1 MKMLS
6 SVILTIVVMLIILN
20 FNNAEI
26 TKEEIEFDQIYAP

>member
-6 SVILTIVVMLIILN
+6 SVILTIVVMAIILN

-26 TKEEIEFDQIYAP
+26 IKEEIEFDQIYAP